1 MGGYVGPS
9 SIAGGRRGSKRHLI
23 VDAGGILLNLL
34 VDAVPP
40 MRDGAVSHADAR
52 GSCSPTAAMT
62 PTHSAGSCGR
72 AGSLRASPAA
82 ASPTAPAWK
91 AGQVPGV
98 NQARSG

>member
-72 AGSLRASPAA
+72 AGHSVHPPPRRRPRLRPGKPVKSPA
-82 ASPTAPAWK
+82 
-91 AGQVPGV
+91 
-98 NQARSG
+98 